1 MQLLWIHFLKTLI
14 EKEVFESAH
23 LALGKFHYIV
33 FIVTILLAPMKFIL
47 SNLQWQLGV
56 FELLL

>member
-1 MQLLWIHFLKTLI
+1 MENTKTLI
-14 EKEVFESAH
+14 EKEAFESAH

-33 FIVTILLAPMKFIL
+33 FIVIILLAPMKFIL